1 MGKTIETMEA
11 FMNHA
16 VTVLNMAREADE
28 ADARHS
34 VNRRC
39 KPGNWDTIANYMGQR
54 LNIQT
59 TGEEIRETLAKY
71 KF

>member
-34 VNRRC
+34 VNARC
-39 KPGNWDTIANYMGQR
+39 KPGNWDTIANYMEQR

-59 TGEEIRETLAKY
+59 TGKDIQTALKMYKY
-71 KF
+71 